1 MAAFCSCIAAQR
13 ALLAA
18 GRRPLA
24 TTLHTRMLYTVGNT
38 ACQRLAL
45 QTAASSSSHVPLHR
59 ACAVQLVSSSMHYST
74 SPAPKA
80 SSIEQIKVVLKE
92 YGGVGVVFH
101 TVMSLCSLGSCYLVV
116 SRSDVVHLSSIPI
129 PPFTVTPIP
138 PYSGVDVGKV
148 LEYFNVQSSAASKG
162 ASTFALAYVL
172 HKMFLPLRA
181 GITVA
186 SVPLIVRWLR
196 AKGWVRGVAKQ
207 VQPK

>member
-18 GRRPLA
+18 GRRSLA

-59 ACAVQLVSSSMHYST
+59 ACAVQLVSSSTHYST

-80 SSIEQIKVVLKE
+80 SSTERIKVVLKE

-101 TVMSLCSLGSCYLVV
+101 TVMSLCSLGTCYLIV
-116 SRSDVVHLSSIPI
+116 SRSEVIRLSSIPI
-129 PPFTVTPIP
+129 PSFTVTPIP
-138 PYSGVDVGKV
+138 HTVVLMWAKCWNTSTYSLRPPPKV
-148 LEYFNVQSSAASKG
+148 LRPLPSRTYCTRCSSPCEPASPWPPYLSSSAG
-162 ASTFALAYVL
+162 CG
-172 HKMFLPLRA
+172 P
-181 GITVA
+181 
-186 SVPLIVRWLR
+186 
-196 AKGWVRGVAKQ
+196 RGG
-207 VQPK
+207 